1 MAVTH
6 HALVRNSIADTV
18 LAAIDQDAAA
28 GKLQFQTAASAE
40 VATLNLSYPAG
51 IVTGETLAFSTITSD
66 TNATAGTV
74 SKFVITDNSGNE
86 ILYGTVTA
94 PAGGGDIELSSLAVG
109 GGDTVSCSALSYT
122 APL

>member
-18 LAAIDQDAAA
+18 LAAIDQDATA

-51 IVTGETLAFSTITSD
+51 IVTGETLAFSAITSD

-74 SKFVITDNSGNE
+74 SKFVITDNTGNE